1 MDVIFFLDSVFRV
14 LGKKEGG
21 KKSQDSFSSA
31 LIILF
36 FSSRLFSLREIL
48 FLRRLKERFV

>member
-1 MDVIFFLDSVFRV
+1 MDVIFLDSVFRV

-36 FSSRLFSLREIL
+36 FSSLVSFRF
-48 FLRRLKERFV
+48 ERYFFCDV

>member
-1 MDVIFFLDSVFRV
+1 MDVIFLDSVFRV
-14 LGKKEGG
+14 LG

>member
-14 LGKKEGG
+14 LEKNL
-21 KKSQDSFSSA
+21 DSFSSA

>member
-1 MDVIFFLDSVFRV
+1 MDVIFFWDSVFRV
-14 LGKKEGG
+14 LEKNLF
-21 KKSQDSFSSA
+21 FSSA

>member
-14 LGKKEGG
+14 LEKNLK
-21 KKSQDSFSSA
+21 DSFSSA